1 MVMEN
6 VPLFVQ
12 ENLMAMF
19 AVIPLADDN
28 AIHPTAWSD
37 VIGVAVDD
45 EAIHLVFP
53 QTASTHQKA
62 HTDELPQAEQK
73 S

>member
-6 VPLFVQ
+6 VTLFVQ

-19 AVIPLADDN
+19 AVILLADDN

-37 VIGVAVDD
+37 FIGVAVDD
-45 EAIHLVFP
+45 EAVHAVFP
-53 QTASTHQKA
+53 QTAPTHQKVHA
-62 HTDELPQAEQK
+62 DELPQAEQK